1 MGLVVCEGLSFVAL
15 CKCCM
20 PMMQIMLLI
29 FFSHVRFRLTEV
41 AKIDPK
47 EVDDFL
53 KANGLDYKPV
63 CKIISQI
70 I

>member
-1 MGLVVCEGLSFVAL
+1 
-15 CKCCM
+15 
-20 PMMQIMLLI
+20 MLLI

-41 AKIDPK
+41 AKIDSK

-63 CKIISQI
+63 CTNYLSIISKTGNFLFSELGI
-70 I
+70 NNSLSSLNEGG